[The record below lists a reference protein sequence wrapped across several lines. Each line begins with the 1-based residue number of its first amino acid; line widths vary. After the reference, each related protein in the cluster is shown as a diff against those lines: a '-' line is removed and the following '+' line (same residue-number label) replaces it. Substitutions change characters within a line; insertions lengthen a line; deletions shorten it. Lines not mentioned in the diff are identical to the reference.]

1 MSSRWTKDW
10 TFGCVAA
17 AVFLVA
23 LVGCSS
29 KSPLTKE
36 ELAVQRRYGRS
47 LAEDTEYTIGGGKFT
62 VRPVLEPFVDLYAH
76 RIGDDAIEFTTID
89 HLMDRDYKFFAGRLS
104 TYIDGVNMF
113 DSPDS
118 ASVHLRLLLEHARP
132 GQRIAVVS
140 DSSTL
145 HQGCPTRT
153 FAWRIVNGGSS
164 PVTDTTIAHGGS
176 RDALMLG
183 SVVVTDGA
191 AYLIYLREND
201 VPSHRRT
208 GQGCAQMEHCTVSEA
223 DSSMKSRFNAFLN
236 NLRVE
241 PVFASTQ

>member
-1 MSSRWTKDW
+1 MSSRWTHNW
-10 TFGCVAA
+10 MFGCIAA

-29 KSPLTKE
+29 QSPLTKE
-36 ELAVQRRYGRS
+36 ELALQRRYGRT
-47 LAEDTEYTIGGGKFT
+47 LAEDKEYTIGGGKFT
-62 VRPVLEPFVDLYAH
+62 VRPVLEPFIDIYAR

-118 ASVHLRLLLEHARP
+118 ASVHLRYLLEHARP
-132 GQRIAVVS
+132 GRRIAVVS

-145 HQGCPTRT
+145 HQGYPTRT

-176 RDALMLG
+176 RDAVMLG
-183 SVVVTDGA
+183 SVVVADGA

-208 GQGCAQMEHCTVSEA
+208 GPGCAQMEQCTVAEA
-223 DSSMKSRFNAFLN
+223 ASSMNSRFIAFLN
-236 NLRVE
+236 NFRVE
-241 PVFASTQ
+241 PVFASVP